1 MYGQKYSKVLRIK
14 DSVDTGRHAHF
25 LRPLMGMGQIM
36 SRTIAATAAR
46 GQLNGILDDAE
57 KGKTTVILRHSRPS
71 AAVVPANDLEAFRV
85 FQKVMREVGET
96 LQLSRDPE
104 IVEAVKRSQ
113 DAINRGEIIWD
124 DEAMFGEVV
133 DSVGKPGQRKSRK

>member
-1 MYGQKYSKVLRIK
+1 VGEE
-14 DSVDTGRHAHF
+14 
-25 LRPLMGMGQIM
+25 IM

-124 DEAMFGEVV
+124 GESMSAEVEGG
-133 DSVGKPGQRKSRK
+133 GKPRRRKKP